1 MTERNPSLSKRPRHV
16 GLTQETENGW
26 GILNTSLL
34 PIIDRGC
41 PSLEREKTHAYLMP
55 LPVPMRRAI
64 FVRRCIVDWNTVL
77 KPPTRGLLIVLSGPA
92 GVGKDTLIEQWQL
105 VAPNVRRLITYTTR
119 PQTRMERHGLDYYF
133 VTEEEFQQ
141 MIAQGAF
148 LEYANVHGNWY
159 GTPLH
164 KMEELRNA
172 GRDVVLRIDVQG
184 AMQVR
189 EKFPEAVLIFV
200 APPSLEELE
209 RRLRKRGRD
218 SEEAI
223 QLRLENARREMEY
236 IPKYDYVVVND
247 DINRALE
254 TLRCILIA
262 ERHRVRHRMETSV
275 AESEA
280 RSA

>member
-1 MTERNPSLSKRPRHV
+1 
-16 GLTQETENGW
+16 
-26 GILNTSLL
+26 
-34 PIIDRGC
+34 
-41 PSLEREKTHAYLMP
+41 
-55 LPVPMRRAI
+55 MRRAI

>member
-172 GRDVVLRIDVQG
+172 GRDVVLRIDVQVPVAG
-184 AMQVR
+184 FGTHPDAKLVAIPAGIDHEHLAAHLARCDQL
-189 EKFPEAVLIFV
+189 PAQAVKV
-200 APPSLEELE
+200 ESAKAVEPGVVGD
-209 RRLRKRGRD
+209 RRFG
-218 SEEAI
+218 
-223 QLRLENARREMEY
+223 
-236 IPKYDYVVVND
+236 VVVG
-247 DINRALE
+247 
-254 TLRCILIA
+254 A
-262 ERHRVRHRMETSV
+262 EQF
-275 AESEA
+275 
-280 RSA
+280 

>member
-1 MTERNPSLSKRPRHV
+1 MDWSAAL
-16 GLTQETENGW
+16 
-26 GILNTSLL
+26 
-34 PIIDRGC
+34 
-41 PSLEREKTHAYLMP
+41 KT
-55 LPVPMRRAI
+55 
-64 FVRRCIVDWNTVL
+64 
-77 KPPTRGLLIVLSGPA
+77 PTRGLLIVLSGPA

-119 PQTRMERHGLDYYF
+119 PQTQKERHGLDYYF
-133 VTEEEFQQ
+133 VSEEEFQRL
-141 MIAQGAF
+141 IAEGAF

-189 EKFPEAVLIFV
+189 QRFPEAILIFIV
-200 APPSLEELE
+200 PPSLEELE

-218 SEEAI
+218 TEDAI
-223 QLRLENARREMEY
+223 QLRLENARCEMEY
-236 IPKYDYVVVND
+236 VPQYDYVIVND
-247 DINRALE
+247 DLNRSLE

-262 ERHRVRHRMETSV
+262 ERHKVRHRLESSL
-275 AESEA
+275 AEV

>member
-1 MTERNPSLSKRPRHV
+1 MNWSSAL
-16 GLTQETENGW
+16 
-26 GILNTSLL
+26 
-34 PIIDRGC
+34 
-41 PSLEREKTHAYLMP
+41 KT
-55 LPVPMRRAI
+55 
-64 FVRRCIVDWNTVL
+64 
-77 KPPTRGLLIVLSGPA
+77 PTRGLLIVLSGPA

-119 PQTRMERHGLDYYF
+119 PQTKMERHGLDYYF
-133 VTEEEFQQ
+133 VSEEEFQQ
-141 MIAQGAF
+141 MVKDGAF
-148 LEYANVHGNWY
+148 LEYAHVHGNWY

-164 KMEELRNA
+164 KMEELRDL

-189 EKFPEAVLIFV
+189 QKFPEAVLIFV

-209 RRLRKRGRD
+209 RRLHKRGRD

-223 QLRLENARREMEY
+223 QLRIENGRREMEY
-236 IPKYDYVVVND
+236 IPQYDYVVVND
-247 DINRALE
+247 DLNRALE

-262 ERHRVRHRMETSV
+262 ERHRMRHRIEPSV
-275 AESEA
+275 AEV

>member
-1 MTERNPSLSKRPRHV
+1 M
-16 GLTQETENGW
+16 
-26 GILNTSLL
+26 
-34 PIIDRGC
+34 
-41 PSLEREKTHAYLMP
+41 KT
-55 LPVPMRRAI
+55 
-64 FVRRCIVDWNTVL
+64 
-77 KPPTRGLLIVLSGPA
+77 PTRGLLIVLSGPA

-119 PQTRMERHGLDYYF
+119 PQTQKERHGLDYYF
-133 VTEEEFQQ
+133 VSEEEFQRL
-141 MIAQGAF
+141 IAEGAF

-189 EKFPEAVLIFV
+189 QRFPEAILIFIV
-200 APPSLEELE
+200 PPSLEELE

-218 SEEAI
+218 TEDAI
-223 QLRLENARREMEY
+223 QLRLENARCEMEY
-236 IPKYDYVVVND
+236 VPQYDYVIVND
-247 DINRALE
+247 DLNRALE

-262 ERHRVRHRMETSV
+262 ERHKVRHRLESSL
-275 AESEA
+275 AEV

>member
-1 MTERNPSLSKRPRHV
+1 M
-16 GLTQETENGW
+16 
-26 GILNTSLL
+26 
-34 PIIDRGC
+34 
-41 PSLEREKTHAYLMP
+41 
-55 LPVPMRRAI
+55 
-64 FVRRCIVDWNTVL
+64 DWNTIL

-105 VAPNVRRLITYTTR
+105 VAPTVRRLITYTTR

-236 IPKYDYVVVND
+236 IPRYDYVVVND

-262 ERHRVRHRMETSV
+262 ERHRVRHRMEPSV
-275 AESEA
+275 AETEV

>member
-1 MTERNPSLSKRPRHV
+1 M
-16 GLTQETENGW
+16 
-26 GILNTSLL
+26 
-34 PIIDRGC
+34 
-41 PSLEREKTHAYLMP
+41 
-55 LPVPMRRAI
+55 
-64 FVRRCIVDWNTVL
+64 DWNAALQT
-77 KPPTRGLLIVLSGPA
+77 PTRGLLIVLSGPA

-119 PQTRMERHGLDYYF
+119 SQTQKERHGLDYYF
-133 VTEEEFQQ
+133 VSEEEFQRL
-141 MIAQGAF
+141 IAEGAF

-164 KMEELRNA
+164 KMEELREA

-189 EKFPEAVLIFV
+189 QRFPEAILIFI

-218 SEEAI
+218 TEDAI
-223 QLRLENARREMEY
+223 RLRLENARREMEY
-236 IPKYDYVVVND
+236 VPQYDYVIVND
-247 DINRALE
+247 DLNRALE

-262 ERHRVRHRMETSV
+262 ERHKVRHRLESSL
-275 AESEA
+275 AEV

>member
-1 MTERNPSLSKRPRHV
+1 M
-16 GLTQETENGW
+16 
-26 GILNTSLL
+26 
-34 PIIDRGC
+34 
-41 PSLEREKTHAYLMP
+41 KT
-55 LPVPMRRAI
+55 
-64 FVRRCIVDWNTVL
+64 
-77 KPPTRGLLIVLSGPA
+77 PTRGLLIVLSGPA

-119 PQTRMERHGLDYYF
+119 PQTQKERHGLDYYF
-133 VTEEEFQQ
+133 VSEEEFQRL
-141 MIAQGAF
+141 IAEGAF

-189 EKFPEAVLIFV
+189 QRFPEAILIFIV
-200 APPSLEELE
+200 PPSLEELE

-218 SEEAI
+218 TEDAI
-223 QLRLENARREMEY
+223 QLRLENARCEMEY
-236 IPKYDYVVVND
+236 VPQYDYVIVND
-247 DINRALE
+247 DLNRSLE

-262 ERHRVRHRMETSV
+262 ERHKVRHRLESSL
-275 AESEA
+275 AEV